1 MANTASSTANAQK
14 IAKLQKKIADLSSDC
29 PTNVKDPTFSRWR
42 TISAVAKVVLKQWI
56 PLLFM
61 AKNMCAVDKY
71 KEKNKYL
78 NIVAT
83 KLVELMTSKADPEQD
98 SPMHYTSL
106 RWIVAFGDAF
116 YDANMEWVK
125 RHDPVFGPG
134 SYRHISCLVPEHLF
148 VMHKQLETLKMTAG
162 SLYRSLLVL

>member
-1 MANTASSTANAQK
+1 MVETNVSDGKGKSTTTPATCHLPPATTTNANAEK
-14 IAKLQKKIADLSSDC
+14 IVKLQKKIADLSSDC
-29 PTNVKDPTFSRWR
+29 PTNVKDPTFSRWG
-42 TISAVAKVVLKQWI
+42 TISAVAKVVLKHWI

-106 RWIVAFGDAF
+106 RWIVAFGDSF

-125 RHDPVFGPG
+125 RHDPVFGLG
-134 SYRHISCLVPEHLF
+134 SYGHTVWCQSISL
-148 VMHKQLETLKMTAG
+148 
-162 SLYRSLLVL
+162 